1 MADRRPIRLVL
12 TEDRDLTAV
21 RPGPAPRKVF
31 KDVDDS
37 FRQSLAGDLD
47 VIEKRFSNQLTT
59 QNLPVVATATLEG
72 DALAKS
78 HRPETLF
85 NSRTCPIIGSDAI
98 GSLRLSVTSDG
109 LRSLRRQVLQGK
121 TQAIEAD
128 LSTLIEIRPFEPSI
142 APLIDTKLNNPEK
155 RGRPFKLKI
164 FNHHDGAKN
173 DRITRSLAELLDRQV
188 DLKQVTYSDE
198 MIVYRIEQ
206 PSNEVIEKLRAFVGT
221 QSLMPLPTFS
231 LTAQYLPVGLTNDQ
245 SFPPPVAGEDY
256 PVVGLID
263 SGTDPNDARLQAW
276 VVTRDEADVPRSDQ
290 NNDHGSFIA
299 GLIAN
304 GRALNGSDDFPD
316 VQAKILDV
324 VAVPGNSQLYEDE
337 LLTIIRRVVRQ
348 YADVK
353 VWSLSLASDQTPC
366 LDNQVSDFAIALDK
380 IQEDNSVLFV
390 NCAGN
395 VRTAPLRTWPTVPT
409 SEDDRIVAPA
419 DSVRALT
426 VGSIAHKSNN
436 RTLSRPGEPSPFSR
450 RGPGVAFMPKPEV
463 CHYGGNCD
471 SSFNYAQTGVV
482 STTGN
487 GALVESIGTSFS
499 TPLIATLA
507 SGAMSATQGDA
518 LSINMTKALIVHS
531 AALRS
536 RKTKAAELR
545 YKGFGVPGSLR
556 ELLECEPHR
565 ATLLFEPE
573 IPSNRRIFSKLDFP
587 IPDCFRTDDGKL
599 RGGFMLTAV
608 YDPPL
613 SEEGGYDYCRANV
626 EVSLGSF
633 DPANPGEEASHS
645 KLVSFHPKDYSQLGE
660 RHLIEQGFKW
670 SPVKVFQ
677 DEFRGRAA
685 DQVRLRVQLYMR
697 DRNFDAITQS
707 VAIIATLY
715 DPGKTLPVYDQTIQV
730 LQATGWQTIPI
741 ELRQEI
747 RERIQ

>member
-12 TEDRDLTAV
+12 TEDRDLSAV
-21 RPGPAPRKVF
+21 PPGPAPRKVF
-31 KDVDDS
+31 KPVDDM
-37 FRQSLAGDLD
+37 FRKSLAGDLD
-47 VIEKRFSNQLTT
+47 AIEQRFASQLTT

-72 DALAKS
+72 NALAKS
-78 HRPETLF
+78 HRPDTLF
-85 NSRTCPIIGSDAI
+85 SSRTCPIIGSDAL
-98 GSLRLSVTSDG
+98 GSLRLSVTNEG
-109 LRSLRRQVLQGK
+109 LRSLRRQVLQGSS
-121 TQAIEAD
+121 QNIEAD
-128 LSTLIEIRPFEPSI
+128 LSTLIEIRPFQPPVVPTSKTQL
-142 APLIDTKLNNPEK
+142 ANLDK

-164 FNHHDGAKN
+164 FNHHDSFKN
-173 DRITRSLAELLDRQV
+173 DRITRSLFELLDRDAEVEQLV
-188 DLKQVTYSDE
+188 YSSE
-198 MIVYRIEQ
+198 MIVYRIAE
-206 PSNEVIEKLRAFVGT
+206 PTEEVIEKLQSFVGT

-231 LTAQYLPVGLTNDQ
+231 LTAQYLTVGVTSDQ
-245 SFPPPVAGEDY
+245 SFPLPIDGEDY

-263 SGTDPNDARLQAW
+263 SGTDPSDSRLQSW

-304 GRALNGSDDFPD
+304 GRALNGSDEFPD
-316 VQAKILDV
+316 VQAKIVDV
-324 VAVPGNSQLYEDE
+324 VAVPGSSNLYEDE
-337 LLTIIRRVVRQ
+337 LLRIIRRVVQQ
-348 YADVK
+348 YAYVK

-380 IQEDNSVLFV
+380 IQQDHDVLFV

-395 VRTAPLRTWPTVPT
+395 VRTAPLRSWPTVPA
-409 SEDDRIVAPA
+409 SEADRIVAPA

-426 VGSIAHKSNN
+426 VGSIAHKANK
-436 RTLSRPGEPSPFSR
+436 RTLSQPGEPSPFSR

-471 SSFNYAQTGVV
+471 ASFSYAQTGVV
-482 STTGN
+482 STTG
-487 GALVESIGTSFS
+487 GGRMVESIGTSFS
-499 TPLIATLA
+499 TPLVAAIAAGTL
-507 SGAMSATQGDA
+507 SATKGDA
-518 LSINMTKALIVHS
+518 LSINMAKALIVHS

-536 RKTKAAELR
+536 RKTTAAELR
-545 YKGFGVPGSLR
+545 YKGFGVPGPLR
-556 ELLECEPHR
+556 ELFECEPHR

-573 IPSNRRIFSKLDFP
+573 IPSKRRIFSKLDFP
-587 IPDCFRTDDGKL
+587 IPDCFRTNDGKL

-626 EVSLGSF
+626 EVSLGSYDPTNPGA
-633 DPANPGEEASHS
+633 DPAHS
-645 KLVSFHPKDYSQLGE
+645 KLVSFHPKDYSKLGE
-660 RHLIEQGFKW
+660 QSLIEQGFKW

-685 DQVRLRVQLYMR
+685 DRMRLMVRLYLR
-697 DRNFDAITQS
+697 DKKSDAVTQN

-730 LQATGWQTIPI
+730 LKATGWQTVPI
-741 ELRQEI
+741 ELRQDV
-747 RERIQ
+747 RERIR

>member
-1 MADRRPIRLVL
+1 MADRRPVRLVL

-47 VIEKRFSNQLTT
+47 VIEKRFSSQLTT

-85 NSRTCPIIGSDAI
+85 NSMTCPIIGSDAI

-188 DLKQVTYSDE
+188 ELKQVTYSDE
-198 MIVYRIEQ
+198 MI
-206 PSNEVIEKLRAFVGT
+206 
-221 QSLMPLPTFS
+221 
-231 LTAQYLPVGLTNDQ
+231 
-245 SFPPPVAGEDY
+245 
-256 PVVGLID
+256 
-263 SGTDPNDARLQAW
+263 
-276 VVTRDEADVPRSDQ
+276 
-290 NNDHGSFIA
+290 GS
-299 GLIAN
+299 
-304 GRALNGSDDFPD
+304 
-316 VQAKILDV
+316 V
-324 VAVPGNSQLYEDE
+324 
-337 LLTIIRRVVRQ
+337 
-348 YADVK
+348 
-353 VWSLSLASDQTPC
+353 
-366 LDNQVSDFAIALDK
+366 
-380 IQEDNSVLFV
+380 
-390 NCAGN
+390 
-395 VRTAPLRTWPTVPT
+395 
-409 SEDDRIVAPA
+409 
-419 DSVRALT
+419 
-426 VGSIAHKSNN
+426 AHKSNN

-715 DPGKTLPVYDQTIQV
+715 DPGKTLPVYDQTVQV